1 MFFVY
6 VSLCKWR
13 SKQMKKKLT
22 VILLALVLFS
32 TSLFAVD
39 MKTNAKETEEDV
51 TYESL
56 LTEDALIGYMQSQ
69 TWGIYLVDGTSV
81 INDAGGGKIGA
92 GGLTTAAKKC
102 TVSVNA
108 IVERKVGSSW
118 VRVTSWTV
126 TNTNALIATAS
137 KTISVASGY
146 YYRVRCNHYASTDAS
161 SSCTSSLWM

>member
-1 MFFVY
+1 
-6 VSLCKWR
+6 
-13 SKQMKKKLT
+13 MKKKLMMT
-22 VILLALVLFS
+22 LLALILCTTNLF
-32 TSLFAVD
+32 TVEIKA
-39 MKTNAKETEEDV
+39 NAQEIEEEV

-69 TWGIYLVDGTSV
+69 TWGVYLSSGTSV

-92 GGLTTAAKKC
+92 GGITTAAKKC

-126 TNTNALIATAS
+126 TNTNALVASAS

-146 YYRVRCNHYASTDAS
+146 YYRVRCNHSAATDGSSSFTDA
-161 SSCTSSLWM
+161 LWM

>member
-1 MFFVY
+1 
-6 VSLCKWR
+6 
-13 SKQMKKKLT
+13 MKKKLT
-22 VILLALVLFS
+22 MILLALVLCT

-39 MKTNAKETEEDV
+39 IKTNAQETEEEV

-56 LTEDALIGYMQSQ
+56 LTEDALIGNMGSQ

-146 YYRVRCNHYASTDAS
+146 YYRVRCVHSASTDTS

>member
-1 MFFVY
+1 
-6 VSLCKWR
+6 
-13 SKQMKKKLT
+13 MKKKLT
-22 VILLALVLFS
+22 MILLALVICT
-32 TSLFAVD
+32 TSLFTVD
-39 MKTNAKETEEDV
+39 MKADAKETEEEV

-56 LTEDALIGYMQSQ
+56 LTEDALIGNTTSQ
-69 TWGIYLVDGTSV
+69 TWGVYLVRGTSI

-108 IVERKVGSSW
+108 IVERKVGTSW

-146 YYRVRCNHYASTDAS
+146 YYRVRCTHYAATDTS
-161 SSCTSSLWM
+161 SSCTSSLLM